1 MNLTHLSGTRFTNC
15 FAKPIEDARNIDAT
29 SHEIRIGE
37 RANKELQGKLR
48 PYFLQRSK
56 IDFLADKL
64 PTKSDYVIWVGLSE
78 EQRALYSEYVESKE
92 SAVAHVLTGM
102 ATSPLEAVTWL
113 KKL

>member
-1 MNLTHLSGTRFTNC
+1 M
-15 FAKPIEDARNIDAT
+15 
-29 SHEIRIGE
+29 
-37 RANKELQGKLR
+37 
-48 PYFLQRSK
+48 QRSK